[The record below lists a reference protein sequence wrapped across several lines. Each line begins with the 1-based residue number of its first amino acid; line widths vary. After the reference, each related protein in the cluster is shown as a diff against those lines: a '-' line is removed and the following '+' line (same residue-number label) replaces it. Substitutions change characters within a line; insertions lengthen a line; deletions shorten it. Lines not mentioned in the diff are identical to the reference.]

1 MVDNLYQLQSPPE
14 QFSLK
19 IIDAL
24 PRFNTLSAP
33 LEVVFRNLLGN
44 AIKHHDKPNGIITVS
59 FDEADKMY
67 QFTITNDGPGIAKEH
82 QEQIF
87 QMFKTLKSRDEVEG
101 SGMGLAIIKKI
112 VELHGGR
119 ISVSS
124 DSDRGVSFVFTWP
137 KNI

>member
-1 MVDNLYQLQSPPE
+1 MVDNLYQLQNPPE

-19 IIDAL
+19 IIDTL
-24 PRFNTLSAP
+24 PLLNTLSAP
-33 LEVVFRNLLGN
+33 LEAVFRNLLGN
-44 AIKHHDKPNGIITVS
+44 AIKHHDKTDGIITVS
-59 FDEADKMY
+59 FDEAGGMY
-67 QFTITNDGPGIAKEH
+67 QFTVSNDGPGIAKEH

-112 VELHGGR
+112 IEHHGGS
-119 ISVSS
+119 ISVNS
-124 DSDRGVSFVFTWP
+124 DSDRGVSFIFTWP